1 MSAPVTARELEAA
14 RKVCPCWGDDKT
26 GPRECG
32 DGRVCELHY
41 HIAQALAAADA
52 AGYERGRSEK
62 VQKAAVV
69 WADAFEAYFYGTQ
82 GAAQVISKK
91 RAEDDLLAAIRA
103 SAGPDGRET

>member
-52 AGYERGRSEK
+52 AGYERGRRE
-62 VQKAAVV
+62 QRE
-69 WADAFEAYFYGTQ
+69 ADAIKGDSLATFFETVGEH
-82 GAAQVISKK
+82 AAA
-91 RAEDDLLAAIRA
+91 RATTELSAAIRA